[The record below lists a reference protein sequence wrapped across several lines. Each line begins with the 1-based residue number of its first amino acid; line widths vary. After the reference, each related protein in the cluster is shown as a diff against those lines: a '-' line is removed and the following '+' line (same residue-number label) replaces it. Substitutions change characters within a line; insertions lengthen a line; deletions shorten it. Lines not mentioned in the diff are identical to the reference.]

1 MPPLGFHLSVALG
14 AAPLIGT
21 IATQNLGDYLFG
33 ATLPD
38 IHMLSPLPSSREQTH
53 YFGLDQADFD
63 DEELVYQVR
72 RGFVARGDGEPASAV
87 GYLSHLIA
95 DVIWI
100 RDIYRPFF
108 APGAPLGV
116 DSMAE
121 LYDRALQFQIDMVE
135 RERSNIA
142 QLSQAMAALKVKDW
156 LGLDRDTLK
165 HWQSFILESLQSER
179 SWQTFPQYVRDFLL
193 PQGKVKQEM
202 VGEFLALLPDRV
214 KRLAEYVPQ
223 VKIDAMRQKSVTLSV
238 KAAREYLDA
247 NLG

>member
-1 MPPLGFHLSVALG
+1 
-14 AAPLIGT
+14 
-21 IATQNLGDYLFG
+21 
-33 ATLPD
+33 
-38 IHMLSPLPSSREQTH
+38 SREQTH

-63 DEELVYQVR
+63 DEELVSQVR
-72 RGFVARGDGEPASAV
+72 RGFASKGDGEPALAA

-95 DVIWI
+95 DKIWI

-135 RERSNIA
+135 RERSNLA
-142 QLSQAMAALKVKDW
+142 QLSQVMAVLKVKDW
-156 LGLDRDTLK
+156 SGLDKDTLK
-165 HWQSFILESLQSER
+165 RWRSFILESLQSER

-193 PQGKVKQEM
+193 PHGKVKQEM
-202 VGEFLALLPDRV
+202 VGEFLAFLPDRV

-223 VKIDAMRQKSVTLSV
+223 VKIDAVKQKSVTLSV
-238 KAAREYLDA
+238 MAAKEYLYA